1 MSKQRKQTTG
11 RNIVADYYE
20 WPRDCWDT
28 EGVFITSSV
37 VDLARRIDRAIA
49 AAVRKAKLQWER
61 ESAMIHAQNSGAGRR
76 VNAGSGS

>member
-1 MSKQRKQTTG
+1 VSKQRKQTTVEKIAG
-11 RNIVADYYE
+11 DIWGTDFNG
-20 WPRDCWDT
+20 
-28 EGVFITSSV
+28 GVNFSKGSKI
-37 VDLARRIDRAIA
+37 DAAARRIDRAIA